1 MTYLQASEHPANAE
15 MNLCIRMI
23 AQFFANL
30 TVFVT
35 LETSNK
41 QSIQWIIDF
50 RSFGIL
56 AFRIMS
62 YT

>member
-23 AQFFANL
+23 AQFFTNL
-30 TVFVT
+30 TVFVA

-41 QSIQWIIDF
+41 QSIQ
-50 RSFGIL
+50 
-56 AFRIMS
+56 
-62 YT
+62 